1 MTSKTSGIT
10 TKANL
15 ITLALI
21 CGSFGC
27 GRNHW
32 PQSIFGNQGKK
43 HEPVV
48 TVLATQAEHSPAA
61 SEYDWRFA
69 AADDRATKVQATAAS
84 TALSGTVT
92 FRKDGLFNRDFLY
105 GFDLQYTS
113 GADTKLSLIP
123 QAQSLGHVPCFFRQ
137 LGDELQL
144 VADQTRLFESNIN
157 HPELLISTYK
167 VLKEDDETLTV
178 KFASG
183 GLAINEAVNGKGADA
198 PKQVWLRSLDFVAD
212 GEYLLQESALLLKD
226 GSIQTYMESVFPR
239 ANLVPEGYKG
249 LEANP
254 ANEALAERYRFIAT
268 ENVYVTKSKTNG
280 VPLRVQ
286 TTYANRFNIADDKTI
301 DWYVTPN
308 APDELTAIFKSGVE
322 GWNRYFTPQ
331 QGRPVMRFMG
341 RLPAGIKIGDPRYNV
356 INFDSVA
363 QAGAAYESQAV
374 DPYTGLQSHSLIYMP
389 YAWYNIGSQLWK
401 QRTGESDDKPSEA
414 QVRARVAPKAPEVM
428 FGPGHRVLSCV
439 RAMDEVSLTPDLL
452 ASAISEEK
460 DSPGGAAVPV
470 PRSVDEFARRLM
482 MATIFHEVGHSLG
495 MSHNFKGSLTF
506 DSSQEP
512 SEHNPVTSSIMDYNF
527 YQNEQSLFTD
537 IGGTDGP
544 ILEYDRQVISQLYNS
559 GKDVKVSDQV
569 VPACDDAEADATVGG
584 VDPLCLRYDTELNPI
599 VGLRHSHH
607 NVTAATGGEGVES
620 KTLTEA
626 LLALRAPI
634 AAKFA
639 ESVGKPTSP
648 AEAVLKATKLG
659 DQVGDLVNYYLS
671 AGAQALRN
679 NVANNGKALRVWNK
693 NVKLDDEAGF
703 RREYAQILTEV
714 TAWRALPDAPSRAIK
729 SIRDIIKDTVKRAA
743 RTNTLAAAGSLQ
755 STSATQAAE
764 AFSAAVDTKVTGILS
779 KLRTSIYGTLKY
791 DEKNL
796 FALSLSSDGDL
807 PNFEDLAFSTLT
819 AGLVV
824 GLDGDGDHVA
834 AEKDERL
841 AAAAAL
847 VTYLDV
853 VPDFDAAQATLAA
866 KAAAARAAGD
876 ARLLASVR
884 EVQQVLKK

>member
-1 MTSKTSGIT
+1 MTRKTSGIA
-10 TKANL
+10 TKAN
-15 ITLALI
+15 IVGLALI

-27 GRNHW
+27 GRDHW
-32 PQSIFGNQGKK
+32 PQSFFGNKRQ
-43 HEPVV
+43 PVV
-48 TVLATQAEHSPAA
+48 VDLATQPEPSP
-61 SEYDWRFA
+61 STLGDGRRFA
-69 AADDRATKVQATAAS
+69 AADDRAAKVQATAAS

-92 FRKDGLFNRDFLY
+92 FRKDRLFNRDFLY

-239 ANLVPEGYKG
+239 ANLVPNGYKG

-268 ENVYVTKSKTNG
+268 EHVYVTKSETNG

-286 TTYANRFNIADDKTI
+286 TTYANRFNIANDKTI

-331 QGRPVMRFMG
+331 QGRLVMRFMG

-401 QRTGESDDKPSEA
+401 QRIGESADKPSEA
-414 QVRARVAPKAPEVM
+414 QVRASVEPKAPEVM
-428 FGPGHRVLSCV
+428 FGSGHRVLSCV

-452 ASAISEEK
+452 ASAISAEK
-460 DSPGGAAVPV
+460 DSQGDAAVPV
-470 PRSVDEFARRLM
+470 PRSIDEFARRLM
-482 MATIFHEVGHSLG
+482 MATLFHEVGHSLG

-506 DSSQEP
+506 DSSQDP

-544 ILEYDRQVISQLYNS
+544 ILEYDRQVISQLYNN
-559 GKDVKVSDQV
+559 GRDVKASDRV
-569 VPACDDAEADATVGG
+569 VLACDDTEADATVGG
-584 VDPLCLRYDTELNPI
+584 VDPLCLRYDSELNPV

-607 NVTAATGGEGVES
+607 NVVAASGGEGVES

-626 LLALRAPI
+626 LLALRTPI

-639 ESVGKPTSP
+639 ESVGKPMSP
-648 AEAVLKATKLG
+648 AEAVQQATKLG
-659 DQVGDLVNYYLS
+659 EQVGDLVNYYLS

-693 NVKLDDEAGF
+693 SVQVDDEAAF
-703 RREYAQILTEV
+703 RREYAQILREV
-714 TAWRALPDAPSRAIK
+714 SAWRALPKAPASAIK
-729 SIRDIIKDTVKRAA
+729 ALVDTIRVTAGTSSDS
-743 RTNTLAAAGSLQ
+743 LAGPAE

-764 AFSAAVDTKVTGILS
+764 AFSSAVDKKVTGILS

-796 FALSLSSDGDL
+796 FALSLSSGGD
-807 PNFEDLAFSTLT
+807 PSNFEELAFSALT

-847 VTYLDV
+847 VTYRDV
-853 VPDFDAAQATLAA
+853 VPDFDAIETTLAA
-866 KAAAARAAGD
+866 KAAAAKAEGD
-876 ARLLASVR
+876 ARLLAAVR
-884 EVQQVLKK
+884 EVQQALRDVQALKK

>member
-1 MTSKTSGIT
+1 
-10 TKANL
+10 
-15 ITLALI
+15 
-21 CGSFGC
+21 
-27 GRNHW
+27 
-32 PQSIFGNQGKK
+32 
-43 HEPVV
+43 
-48 TVLATQAEHSPAA
+48 
-61 SEYDWRFA
+61 
-69 AADDRATKVQATAAS
+69 
-84 TALSGTVT
+84 
-92 FRKDGLFNRDFLY
+92 
-105 GFDLQYTS
+105 
-113 GADTKLSLIP
+113 
-123 QAQSLGHVPCFFRQ
+123 
-137 LGDELQL
+137 
-144 VADQTRLFESNIN
+144 
-157 HPELLISTYK
+157 
-167 VLKEDDETLTV
+167 
-178 KFASG
+178 
-183 GLAINEAVNGKGADA
+183 
-198 PKQVWLRSLDFVAD
+198 
-212 GEYLLQESALLLKD
+212 
-226 GSIQTYMESVFPR
+226 
-239 ANLVPEGYKG
+239 
-249 LEANP
+249 
-254 ANEALAERYRFIAT
+254 
-268 ENVYVTKSKTNG
+268 
-280 VPLRVQ
+280 
-286 TTYANRFNIADDKTI
+286 
-301 DWYVTPN
+301 
-308 APDELTAIFKSGVE
+308 
-322 GWNRYFTPQ
+322 
-331 QGRPVMRFMG
+331 
-341 RLPAGIKIGDPRYNV
+341 
-356 INFDSVA
+356 
-363 QAGAAYESQAV
+363 
-374 DPYTGLQSHSLIYMP
+374 
-389 YAWYNIGSQLWK
+389 
-401 QRTGESDDKPSEA
+401 
-414 QVRARVAPKAPEVM
+414 
-428 FGPGHRVLSCV
+428 
-439 RAMDEVSLTPDLL
+439 
-452 ASAISEEK
+452 
-460 DSPGGAAVPV
+460 
-470 PRSVDEFARRLM
+470 
-482 MATIFHEVGHSLG
+482 
-495 MSHNFKGSLTF
+495 
-506 DSSQEP
+506 
-512 SEHNPVTSSIMDYNF
+512 MDYNF

-559 GKDVKVSDQV
+559 GRDVKVSDQM

-584 VDPLCLRYDTELNPI
+584 VDPLCLRYDTELNPV

-620 KTLTEA
+620 QTLTEA

-729 SIRDIIKDTVKRAA
+729 SIRDIIKDTVKRAV
-743 RTNTLAAAGSLQ
+743 RTNTLAAAGSLD

-796 FALSLSSDGDL
+796 FALILSSDGDL
-807 PNFEDLAFSTLT
+807 PNFEDLAFSILT